1 MKLFDR
7 LSNGWRIGKIS
18 LKTIKEN
25 PSLMLFPVISGFSL
39 VLVTLSFF
47 GGGYMLFGE
56 NIIAAADSSSGG
68 GSETA
73 INAFVY
79 LLVFV
84 FYLINYF
91 VIVFFNVGLV
101 HCAKMILEG
110 KETSVGEGINYALTR
125 ISSIFAWAVLAATVG
140 LILKTIQERAGAL
153 GGIIT
158 SVIGMVW
165 GIATYFVVPIIA
177 YEDVSPFEAVK
188 RSGQMIKEKW
198 GESIGANFS
207 FGLFTLIGIL
217 FVAIPVGYLLGAM
230 INPIVGIVAGII
242 IFLLVQTA
250 VSAANMVFLAAA
262 YQHINEEPTGYFEND
277 VLDDMFM
284 QK

>member
-18 LKTIKEN
+18 LKTIQEN
-25 PSLMLFPVISGFSL
+25 PSLMLFPIISGFSL
-39 VLVTLSFF
+39 ILVTLSFF
-47 GGGYMLFGE
+47 GGGYMLFGTD
-56 NIIAAADSSSGG
+56 IIAAADSSGS

-73 INAFVY
+73 VSAFVY
-79 LLVFV
+79 FLVFL

-125 ISSIFAWAVLAATVG
+125 ISSILAWAVLAATVG

-153 GGIIT
+153 GGFIT
-158 SVIGMVW
+158 SAIGMVW
-165 GIATYFVVPIIA
+165 GIATYFVVPVIA

-188 RSGQMIKEKW
+188 RSGQMIKDKW

-207 FGLFTLIGIL
+207 FGLFALIGIL
-217 FVAIPVGYLLGAM
+217 FVAIPIGYLVGAM
-230 INPIVGIVAGII
+230 INPIVGIVAGIL

-262 YQHINEEPTGYFEND
+262 YQHVNEEPTGYFESD
-277 VLDDMFM
+277 VLDDMFTR
-284 QK
+284 K

>member
-7 LSNGWRIGKIS
+7 LSNGWTIGKTS
-18 LKTIKEN
+18 LRTIKEN
-25 PSLMLFPVISGFSL
+25 PSLMLFPIISGFSL
-39 VLVTLSFF
+39 ILVTLSFC

-56 NIIAAADSSSGG
+56 DILAAIDSGSGD
-68 GSETA
+68 ETTLS
-73 INAFVY
+73 AFTY
-79 LLVFV
+79 FLAFL
-84 FYLINYF
+84 FYLTNYF

-110 KETSVGEGINYALTR
+110 REASVGDGISFALTR
-125 ISSIFAWAVLAATVG
+125 LSSILAWAALAATVG
-140 LILKTIQERAGAL
+140 LILKTIQERSGAL

-158 SVIGMVW
+158 SFIGVVW
-165 GIATYFVVPIIA
+165 GIATYFVVPVIA
-177 YEDVSPFEAVK
+177 YEDVNPIEAVK
-188 RSGQMIKEKW
+188 RSGQLIKDKW

-207 FGLFTLIGIL
+207 FGLFAICGL
-217 FVAIPVGYLLGAM
+217 FLVALPIGYLLGAM
-230 INPIVGIVAGII
+230 INPVVGIVAGII

-262 YQHINEEPTGYFEND
+262 YQHVNEEPTGYFESE

-284 QK
+284 PK